1 MTACP
6 HGFRIVGSPRN
17 ERRPTRWA
25 VAFGAYAECDPRATC
40 EQESYLSAFT
50 FGADFAAHLR
60 RRRTPKGLPE
70 SVQCFAPWVWWDID
84 RAGDL
89 PAAKADAV
97 RLALSLE
104 QQFAIDPEDLLLFF
118 SGSKGY
124 HVGLATSLWRCEP
137 SADFHRVARAFC
149 QQAAQVADVAT
160 DPSIYDRVHLLRA
173 PNSRHPKT
181 GLHKVRVSV
190 EDLMHLSPEAIRQ
203 RAAEPMEFEIPTPTR
218 CDWNLQNAWTDA
230 AEQVRQQA
238 EAVAQA
244 RQDGLLATNAKM
256 NRLTL
261 DFIRYGA
268 EQGGQGEQ
276 ADKTAG
282 DGRHRR
288 LFSAAANLAEF
299 GCPPNLAHA
308 LLTEPGLD
316 CGLSPSDVRRQI
328 DCGLSH
334 AGRGQ
339 EGGAA

>member
-6 HGFRIVGSPRN
+6 HGFRIVGSPRQA
-17 ERRPTRWA
+17 RRPTNWA
-25 VAFGAYAECDPRATC
+25 VAFRAHAECDPRAEC
-40 EQESYLSAFT
+40 DRESYLSAFT
-50 FGADFAAHLR
+50 FGADFADHLR
-60 RRRTPKGLPE
+60 RYRTPKGLPP
-70 SVQCFAPWVWWDID
+70 SVKCFAPWLWWDID
-84 RAGDL
+84 RENDL
-89 PAAKADAV
+89 PTAQADAV

-104 QQFAIDPEDLLLFF
+104 QQFAIDAEDLLLFF

-137 SADFHRVARAFC
+137 AADFHRVARTFC

-218 CDWNLQNAWTDA
+218 CDWNLQNAWADA

-244 RQDGLLATNAKM
+244 RQDGLLAKNAKM

-261 DFIRYGA
+261 DFIRCGA

-299 GCPPNLAHA
+299 GCPSNLAHA